1 MTSDA
6 KSIKE
11 YLESIPPER
20 KACINKLRKVI
31 KANLPEGFQEEMSYG
46 MIGFVVPHS
55 LYPKGYHVNP
65 KEPLP
70 FINIASQKNY
80 IAFYHMGIYDV
91 ALLKWFQDEYKLFSK
106 KKLDMGKVC
115 IRFKKEEDIPY
126 EIIGELSKKISVKD
140 WILTYESSIKSSK
153 KG

>member
-20 KACINKLRKVI
+20 KASINKLRKVI

-126 EIIGELSKKISVKD
+126 EIIGELSKKISVRD

>member
-1 MTSDA
+1 
-6 KSIKE
+6 
-11 YLESIPPER
+11 
-20 KACINKLRKVI
+20 
-31 KANLPEGFQEEMSYG
+31 
-46 MIGFVVPHS
+46 
-55 LYPKGYHVNP
+55 
-65 KEPLP
+65 
-70 FINIASQKNY
+70 
-80 IAFYHMGIYDV
+80 MGIYDV

>member
-20 KACINKLRKVI
+20 KASINKLRKVI
-31 KANLPEGFQEEMSYG
+31 KANLPEGFREEMSYG

-80 IAFYHMGIYDV
+80 IAFYHMGIYEV
-91 ALLKWFQDEYKLFSK
+91 ELLKWFQDEYKLFSK

-126 EIIGELSKKISVKD
+126 EIIGELSKKISVED
-140 WILTYESSIKSSK
+140 WIFTYESSIKSSK

>member
-20 KACINKLRKVI
+20 KASINKLRKVI